1 MSLRELLGLN
11 DYFGGIKRMKKT
23 AIVSA
28 LCLSLLATGCT
39 ISQPSQES
47 ESSTTSS
54 ATTES
59 EASSEATTEA
69 PTETTTEASE
79 EPTTFETFVFE
90 KGDSLTTHNI
100 FLSNFAEQGISLL
113 DTRTCALTDVVR
125 FAIYFS
131 DINKRENL
139 EYDGNY
145 VYITVDKVQEVA
157 GKYLNYT
164 IKDED
169 IEAVKDIPAGDPI
182 ESDPNIRAPLCFK
195 NNTFYMSFGAG
206 EKHTGLA
213 ITDYA
218 ENLGD
223 GTLNLLFTVYD
234 LNIDKVT
241 EFDTGATASGWNKYY
256 AMTSAEASVDPDLT
270 RRATGTALIG
280 EGQERPYLIRYE
292 IDKVEQSSSSHEV
305 AVETVIEKKSDDGYT
320 QIIPKLIVDGKEATE
335 INEELKKYIHD
346 NYQLDILDD
355 GSGNGV
361 ATSLEWGVKDNVVS
375 IVIHASETF
384 TDGFSNDVFN
394 YDVDSLKALGG
405 SEVVKAFGMTDDDFL
420 GKTKD
425 AVTKY
430 CNGDNNKGEYDLDRT
445 LEAVN
450 YTDCTPYALPD
461 GSPAVAARIYLPSG
475 SQFES
480 FEMCFNL
487 TTGERVG

>member
-1 MSLRELLGLN
+1 
-11 DYFGGIKRMKKT
+11 MKKT

-47 ESSTTSS
+47 ESSTTASV
-54 ATTES
+54 TTES
-59 EASSEATTEA
+59 ETSSEATTEA
-69 PTETTTEASE
+69 PASRNVRV
-79 EPTTFETFVFE
+79 ETF
-90 KGDSLTTHNI
+90 I
-100 FLSNFAEQGISLL
+100 Q
-113 DTRTCALTDVVR
+113 
-125 FAIYFS
+125 
-131 DINKRENL
+131 
-139 EYDGNY
+139 
-145 VYITVDKVQEVA
+145 
-157 GKYLNYT
+157 
-164 IKDED
+164 
-169 IEAVKDIPAGDPI
+169 
-182 ESDPNIRAPLCFK
+182 
-195 NNTFYMSFGAG
+195 
-206 EKHTGLA
+206 
-213 ITDYA
+213 
-218 ENLGD
+218 
-223 GTLNLLFTVYD
+223 
-234 LNIDKVT
+234 
-241 EFDTGATASGWNKYY
+241 
-256 AMTSAEASVDPDLT
+256 
-270 RRATGTALIG
+270 
-280 EGQERPYLIRYE
+280 
-292 IDKVEQSSSSHEV
+292 
-305 AVETVIEKKSDDGYT
+305 KKSDDGYT

-335 INEELKKYIHD
+335 INEELKKYIQD

-375 IVIHASETF
+375 IVIHANETF

-430 CNGDNNKGEYDLDRT
+430 CNGDNNKGVYDLDRT

-480 FEMCFNL
+480 FEMCFNQ
-487 TTGERVG
+487 TTGEHVG